1 VARFQTRGLTG
12 KGPGSITPL
21 ATDANVVDLENR
33 LRERFGTK
41 VRLKYSQG
49 KGSVEIAFFND
60 DDLERI
66 LQIVGVKV
74 D

>member
-1 VARFQTRGLTG
+1 MA
-12 KGPGSITPL
+12 
-21 ATDANVVDLENR
+21 DLENR

-41 VRLKYSQG
+41 VRLKYNKG
-49 KGSVEIAFFND
+49 KGAMEIAFFTD